1 MEVVCCIRHIVI
13 SIALLGI
20 ILPWRCEAQ
29 SPSISSTTARQLDS
43 LLQDYAYRAFVRP
56 RTGTPYDAV
65 VPSNLTG
72 IKLAV
77 LRLRNGSLKSRG
89 FHGFKEFDIPT
100 GIVVQPYVKRLA
112 FVYQN
117 LGVRSSFYYPLL
129 GFSYLSPVLGLL
141 AYNAAN
147 ISAIN
152 LPELDIMASKSPISI
167 EFTDVKPAPSGFTAK
182 CVKFDLNG
190 SAVFTD
196 LVSGTVCSTFLQGH
210 FAIVVNSSEISP
222 SPSPSPSP
230 AGIPIPSHV
239 PGKGHHSK
247 VWKIAVSIAGGI
259 AGLLLLIL
267 LVVWLASS
275 YRKKRKLMAMQ
286 KREDVGEVLRMSQVG
301 NTRVPVAPMTRTQP
315 AIETDYVP

>member
-1 MEVVCCIRHIVI
+1 MPLRVEYRKVNAPLKLHGAVRSVTETP
-13 SIALLGI
+13 SS
-20 ILPWRCEAQ
+20 
-29 SPSISSTTARQLDS
+29 SPAITGAFSSISLNLQHYGEATGS

-56 RTGTPYDAV
+56 RTGTPYDGV

-89 FHGFKEFDIPT
+89 FHGFKEFEIPT

-152 LPELDIMASKSPISI
+152 LPELDIMATKSPISI

-210 FAIVVNSSEISP
+210 FAIVVNSSEILP
-222 SPSPSPSP
+222 SPSPSPS
-230 AGIPIPSHV
+230 GIPS
-239 PGKGHHSK
+239 
-247 VWKIAVSIAGGI
+247 
-259 AGLLLLIL
+259 L
-267 LVVWLASS
+267 
-275 YRKKRKLMAMQ
+275 
-286 KREDVGEVLRMSQVG
+286 
-301 NTRVPVAPMTRTQP
+301 
-315 AIETDYVP
+315 